1 MLETVKDIWAE
12 RKLIMVLARSDFKKK
27 FVGSYFG
34 IFWMFVQPI
43 VSILIY
49 YLVFQVGFKTNPVDD
64 MPYVL
69 WLMPGIFPWF
79 FFNEV
84 LQGGVLTL
92 NSYQHL
98 VKKIVFKV
106 DILPMVKIV
115 SSLFLHLIF
124 LYINLVVFLL
134 FGELPSLWWLQGFYY
149 LICNLILITG
159 LVYLTAAIN
168 VFVKDMS
175 QIVNICLQFGF
186 WLAPIMWDESI
197 MPQMLIPFLRLNP
210 FTYIVNGFR
219 DCFVYHVG
227 FWERTG
233 DTVYFWIISLTLL
246 FGGIRLY
253 KKMEPHFADML

>member
-1 MLETVKDIWAE
+1 MFETLTDIWKE
-12 RKLIMVLARSDFKKK
+12 RKLIIVLSQADFKKK
-27 FVGSYFG
+27 FVGSYLG

-43 VSILIY
+43 ISILIY

-79 FFNEV
+79 FFNEA

-92 NSYQHL
+92 SSYQYL

-124 LYINLVVFLL
+124 LYINIFVYLL
-134 FGELPSLWWLQGFYY
+134 WGEYPSIWWLQSIYY
-149 LICNLILITG
+149 LFCNLTLIIG

-197 MPQMLIPFLRLNP
+197 MPDMLRPFLKINP

-219 DCFVYHVG
+219 DSFVFHIG
-227 FWERTG
+227 FWERPVNTA
-233 DTVYFWIISLTLL
+233 YFWGISMLILL
-246 FGGIRLY
+246 SGVKLY
-253 KKMEPHFADML
+253 KRMEPHFADML

>member
-1 MLETVKDIWAE
+1 MFETIKDIWTE

-34 IFWMFVQPI
+34 IVWMFVQPI

-79 FFNEV
+79 FFNDV

-115 SSLFLHLIF
+115 SSLF
-124 LYINLVVFLL
+124 
-134 FGELPSLWWLQGFYY
+134 
-149 LICNLILITG
+149 ILK
-159 LVYLTAAIN
+159 L
-168 VFVKDMS
+168 
-175 QIVNICLQFGF
+175 
-186 WLAPIMWDESI
+186 
-197 MPQMLIPFLRLNP
+197 
-210 FTYIVNGFR
+210 
-219 DCFVYHVG
+219 
-227 FWERTG
+227 
-233 DTVYFWIISLTLL
+233 
-246 FGGIRLY
+246 
-253 KKMEPHFADML
+253 

>member
-1 MLETVKDIWAE
+1 MLETLKDIWLE
-12 RKLIMVLARSDFKKK
+12 RGLIMVLAQADFRKK
-27 FVGSYFG
+27 FVGSYLG

-43 VSILIY
+43 ISILIY

-79 FFNEV
+79 FFNEA

-92 NSYQHL
+92 NTYQYL
-98 VKKIVFKV
+98 VKKVVFRI
-106 DILPMVKIV
+106 DILPMVKIL

-124 LYINLVVFLL
+124 IYINVFVYLVW
-134 FGELPSLWWLQGFYY
+134 GEKPSLWWLQSIYY
-149 LICNLILITG
+149 MLCNIMLIVG
-159 LVYLTAAIN
+159 LVYLTAAVN

-175 QIVNICLQFGF
+175 QIVGICLQFGF

-197 MPQMLIPFLRLNP
+197 MPAFLRPVLRINP

-219 DCFVYHVG
+219 DSFVFQTG
-227 FWERTG
+227 FWERPF
-233 DTVYFWIISLTLL
+233 DTIYFWMICLVLL
-246 FGGIRLY
+246 IGGIKLY
-253 KKMEPHFADML
+253 KRMEPHFADML

>member
-1 MLETVKDIWAE
+1 MFETIKDIWTE
-12 RKLIMVLARSDFKKK
+12 RKLIIVLARSDFKKK

-34 IFWMFVQPI
+34 IVWMFVQPI

-124 LYINLVVFLL
+124 LYINIVVFLL
-134 FGELPSLWWLQGFYY
+134 FGELPSLWWLQGVYY
-149 LICNLILITG
+149 LICNLVLITG
-159 LVYLTAAIN
+159 LVYLTASIN

-197 MPQMLIPFLRLNP
+197 MPRMLIPFLRLNP

-227 FWERTG
+227 FWEKAG
-233 DTVYFWIISLTLL
+233 ESAYFWGVSLILL
-246 FGGIRLY
+246 FCGIKLY

>member
-1 MLETVKDIWAE
+1 MLETIVDIWKE
-12 RKLIMVLARSDFKKK
+12 RKLILVLSQADFKKK
-27 FVGSYFG
+27 FVGSYLG

-43 VSILIY
+43 ISILIY

-79 FFNEV
+79 FFNEA

-98 VKKIVFKV
+98 VKKIVFKI

-124 LYINLVVFLL
+124 LYINIIVYLL
-134 FGELPSLWWLQGFYY
+134 WGEFPSFWWLQSIYY
-149 LICNLILITG
+149 LICNLLLIIG

-168 VFVKDMS
+168 VFIKDMN

-186 WLAPIMWDESI
+186 WLAPIMWDESVMPAI
-197 MPQMLIPFLRLNP
+197 MRPFLRLNP

-219 DCFVYHVG
+219 DSFVFEVG
-227 FWERTG
+227 FWERPI
-233 DTVYFWIISLTLL
+233 DTAYFWIITLIIL
-246 FGGIRLY
+246 LIGVKLY
-253 KKMEPHFADML
+253 KRMEPHFADML